1 MFLQARYQVCLN
13 LEKRDAIMLKR
24 WCLTA
29 SMLMLAS
36 LIITPTAVTAESE
49 QPFRLQN
56 GLLAHAPPGW
66 FLEGYFIARER
77 NPGYVFGPV
86 QDFVR
91 VVGGKT
97 TWLIEDVELKRVE
110 RASIDGESPEYSL
123 YLEAVSPERTEYWV
137 FVVLHH
143 ESAQAW
149 FDARRAYHGRKAAD
163 YYGKTQGELERALSQ
178 GLKIKAELR
187 FLIEKGNIS
196 LESPEDAIMGR
207 YKFQPVFDLSA
218 GRWLGSAAKTK

>member
-1 MFLQARYQVCLN
+1 MLN
-13 LEKRDAIMLKR
+13 IVKRLERWYLAASIIML
-24 WCLTA
+24 TI
-29 SMLMLAS
+29 LMV
-36 LIITPTAVTAESE
+36 TPTAITGESARV
-49 QPFRLQN
+49 FRQQN
-56 GLLAHAPPGW
+56 RLVAYAPPGW
-66 FLEGYFIARER
+66 FLKGYFVARER

-91 VVGGKT
+91 AMGGNT

-110 RASIDGESPEYSL
+110 RASINGKRPEYSL
-123 YLEAVSPERTEYWV
+123 FLEIVSPERTEYWV
-137 FVVLHH
+137 FVLLPH

-149 FDARRAYHGRKAAD
+149 FDARRAYHGRKAEG
-163 YYGKTQGELERALSQ
+163 YYGKTQSELERAYNQ

-187 FLIEKGNIS
+187 FFIEKGDIS
-196 LESPEDAIMGR
+196 LKSPEDVIMNR